1 MGTVWL
7 RFLWLFGVAF
17 VLLSVVAGTGL
28 LYSPDVYMIRMTQS
42 HPSDFLD
49 ALGMSLSTLGG
60 LEITAGL
67 LLTLVAGL
75 FLKGRRRLA
84 GRLLL
89 AFLATGLV
97 EYVLKQLL
105 PVPPVPRDF
114 VRIGDFVPLVTVE
127 HSYPY
132 PSGHALRSTILL
144 GAVYLLSGNGVLHA
158 GTALVL
164 LGLLAS
170 RVYLGVHWT
179 SDVVGGTLLGAAA
192 LAWAFRPDLATDH
205 A

>member
-1 MGTVWL
+1 MGAIWL

-17 VLLSVVAGTGL
+17 VLLSVVAGAGL
-28 LYSPDVYMIRMTQS
+28 LYGPDVYMIRITQS

-49 ALGMSLSTLGG
+49 ALGLSLSTLGG

-67 LLTLVAGL
+67 LLALVAGL

-105 PVPPVPRDF
+105 PVPQVPRDF

-144 GAVYLLSGNGVLHA
+144 GAVYLLSGNGILRA

-170 RVYLGVHWT
+170 RVYLGVHWA

-192 LAWAFRPDLATDH
+192 LAWAFRPDLATDR

>member
-1 MGTVWL
+1 M
-7 RFLWLFGVAF
+7 AF
-17 VLLSVVAGTGL
+17 VLLSVTAGTGL
-28 LYSPDVYMIRMTQS
+28 LYGPDVYMIRIAQS
-42 HPSDFLD
+42 RPSDFLD
-49 ALGMSLSTLGG
+49 ALGTSLSALGG

-67 LLTLVAGL
+67 LLALVAGL

-84 GRLLL
+84 WRLLL

-97 EYVLKQLL
+97 EYVLKQFL

-114 VRIGDFVPLVTVE
+114 VRIGDFVPLVRVE

-170 RVYLGVHWT
+170 RVYLGVHWM
-179 SDVVGGTLLGAAA
+179 SDVVGGALLGAAA
-192 LAWAFRPDLATDH
+192 LAWAFRRDLADP